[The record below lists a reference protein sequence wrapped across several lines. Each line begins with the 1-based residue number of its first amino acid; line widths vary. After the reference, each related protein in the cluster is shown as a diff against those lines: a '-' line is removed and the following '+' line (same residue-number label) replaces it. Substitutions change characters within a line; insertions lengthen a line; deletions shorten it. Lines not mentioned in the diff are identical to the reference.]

1 MVENSYNKI
10 LEMFDNSNTIKKL
23 QYVCHLVISD
33 TYDKDLWLRTQKH
46 KSKSIIKKIT
56 DSNPSYDSPMS

>member
-1 MVENSYNKI
+1 
-10 LEMFDNSNTIKKL
+10 MFDNSNTIKKL